1 MKAVV
6 ERLVQE
12 HSLTKQDLIS
22 LLSCCDSAT
31 FSYLRQEATRIARQ
45 RFGFGIF
52 LRGLIEV
59 SSYCRN
65 DCFYCGLRRS
75 NRSAE
80 RYRLSDE
87 QILRCCEDGYRAGLR
102 TFVLQGGEDAAFTD
116 ARLERLIGTIKH
128 LYAGAAITLSLGER
142 SVESLARLRR
152 AGADRYLLRHEAAD
166 ATLYAALHP
175 DDMSYS
181 NRLQTIEQLMAL
193 GFQTGVGMMVGVP
206 HQSVESLAEDLL
218 YISRVQP
225 QMIGIGPFI
234 PHRQTPFAQSQGGD
248 VRLTLMVMAIAR
260 LLAPKALIPATT
272 ALATLSNEGVRQGVL
287 SGANVVMPNISPL
300 EVRGKYDIYEGKSQA
315 YNQNIE
321 SVKRLGAELES
332 IGYHIDLSRGDF

>member
-102 TFVLQGGEDAAFTD
+102 TFVLQGGEDGAFTD

-128 LYAGAAITLSLGER
+128 LYADAAITLSLGER
-142 SVESLARLRR
+142 SIKSLARLRR

-175 DDMSYS
+175 SDMSYS

-234 PHRQTPFAQSQGGD
+234 PHRQTPFAQSQAGD

-300 EVRGKYDIYEGKSQA
+300 EVREKYDIYEGKSQA

>member
-31 FSYLRQEATRIARQ
+31 FSYMRQEATRIARQ

-75 NRSAE
+75 NRLAE

-175 DDMSYS
+175 SDMSYS

-234 PHRQTPFAQSQGGD
+234 PHRQTPFAQSQAGD

-300 EVRGKYDIYEGKSQA
+300 EVRGKYDIYEGKSKA